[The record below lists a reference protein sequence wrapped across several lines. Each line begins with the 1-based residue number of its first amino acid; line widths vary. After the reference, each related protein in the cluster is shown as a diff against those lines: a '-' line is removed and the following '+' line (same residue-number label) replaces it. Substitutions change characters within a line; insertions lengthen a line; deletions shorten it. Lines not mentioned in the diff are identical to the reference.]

1 MKRFHLATLL
11 PLTVILA
18 CAEGAGSTGTE
29 PDLLPAGE
37 PAAII
42 DPGAKSWVGLK
53 PMPTGRTHLAVASV
67 NGIVYAIG
75 GEGGY
80 GKLEAYDPGK
90 QTWATKAQLW
100 EARAHASAAAIGGKL
115 YLVGGR
121 DGLGHLHPT
130 LFVYDPAT
138 NAWAKKA
145 DLPVLH
151 FRGAAVALGGKLYVY
166 TPQNQSTEYWPMLH
180 RYDPATNGWTKL
192 ARPPRSV
199 EMPAAA
205 VLGGKLYLAGGWTPN
220 GASDKL
226 DAYDP
231 VKNAWTAKAPM
242 PTARFD
248 AAGAAGPGSLL
259 SQRFYVLGGVEAP
272 SGALE
277 LTTVE
282 SYSPLSDTWRT
293 EPRMRTPR
301 RGLGAAAAGG
311 IIYALGGANRH
322 QAYLRANEAY

>member
-1 MKRFHLATLL
+1 
-11 PLTVILA
+11 
-18 CAEGAGSTGTE
+18 
-29 PDLLPAGE
+29 
-37 PAAII
+37 
-42 DPGAKSWVGLK
+42 
-53 PMPTGRTHLAVASV
+53 MPTGRTHLAVASV

-80 GKLEAYDPGK
+80 SKLEAYDPGK

-100 EARAHASAAAIGGKL
+100 EARTHASAAAIGGKL

-192 ARPPRSV
+192 ARPPRSI

-226 DAYDP
+226 EAYDP

-242 PTARFD
+242 PH
-248 AAGAAGPGSLL
+248 GSL
-259 SQRFYVLGGVEAP
+259 
-272 SGALE
+272 
-277 LTTVE
+277 
-282 SYSPLSDTWRT
+282 
-293 EPRMRTPR
+293 R
-301 RGLGAAAAGG
+301 RGRCGGARQPVVAAVLRPRGSRSAHWGPRARDRGVLQSRSPIPGEPSRACARRGGDWVRQPPAVSSMRWAARIAIRRICAPTRLTEEARAGG
-311 IIYALGGANRH
+311 
-322 QAYLRANEAY
+322 